1 MASYTMDAEIRVS
14 SYKGIGIDLRPL
26 EIKRG
31 GWIADFTLIQVVGSK
46 TVETPYTATVTFPT
60 REMANLAALESA
72 HSIIEEKLW
81 RSLVSC
87 PKALV
92 QGHAASIDE

>member
-60 REMANLAALESA
+60 REMASLAALESA
-72 HSIIEEKLW
+72 HGIIEEKLW

-92 QGHAASIDE
+92 QGHAASTD